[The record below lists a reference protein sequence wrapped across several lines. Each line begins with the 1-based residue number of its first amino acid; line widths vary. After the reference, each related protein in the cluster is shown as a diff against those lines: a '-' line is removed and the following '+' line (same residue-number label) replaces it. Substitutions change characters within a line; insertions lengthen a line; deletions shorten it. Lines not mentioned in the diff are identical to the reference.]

1 MFLKFH
7 RSLDRVRRRFRKD
20 DRGTTAVE
28 FAFVGGPFLFLLLAT
43 FETGLNFLTE
53 YSLQSATTTA
63 SRLIRTGQVQNG
75 GISKEDF
82 KAELCKNVPAY
93 LDCDN
98 KVYINVETRTDFT
111 SAASRT
117 NARDADGNLD
127 ENLDD
132 KTAFQP
138 GAAGQ
143 IVIVETFYVWDL
155 FTPGISKLLDLH
167 TPSPKPAFL
176 ANLGP
181 DKRLIT
187 GVAVFQNEPFNDASG
202 S

>member
-7 RSLDRVRRRFRKD
+7 RSLDRIKRRFRKD

-63 SRLIRTGQVQNG
+63 SRLIRTGQAQAG
-75 GISKEDF
+75 GFTKEQF
-82 KAELCKNVPAY
+82 KTEFCKHVPSY
-93 LDCDN
+93 LDCSS

-111 SAASRT
+111 SAAART
-117 NARDADGNLD
+117 DARDADGNLD
-127 ENLDD
+127 EDLEDN
-132 KTAFQP
+132 TAFQP
-138 GAAGQ
+138 GNAGE

-155 FTPGISKLLDLH
+155 FTPGIGKLLSLNS
-167 TPSPKPAFL
+167 PSSKPAFL
-176 ANLGP
+176 ANLGSN
-181 DKRLIT
+181 KRLIT

>member
-63 SRLIRTGQVQNG
+63 SRLIRTGQVQKG
-75 GISKEDF
+75 GISKDDF
-82 KAELCKNVPAY
+82 KTELCKNVPGY
-93 LDCDN
+93 LDCAN
-98 KVYINVETRTDFT
+98 KVYIT
-111 SAASRT
+111 RT

-127 ENLDD
+127 EDLED

-138 GAAGQ
+138 GAPGQ

-155 FTPGISKLLDLH
+155 FTPGIMKLLDLH
-167 TPSPKPAFL
+167 TSSPKPAFL